1 MKPSNTSLKQK
12 IGLTGGIGA
21 GKTTVS
27 NRLRMLGAKVI
38 DADEISRNALMTY
51 GPCYSAVIEL
61 FGTEILK
68 QDASIDRTAIAT
80 RIFSDE
86 SMRIALNNIV
96 HPYVLET
103 MHAECN
109 TILKKE
115 PNAIVVFDIP
125 LLIECGAYR
134 DMDYNIV
141 IIADDLARIHRI
153 CKRNG
158 VSAEEARAR
167 IQSQIPQDVQCTYA
181 DYVIDNSGSLDMLYR
196 QTDAI
201 YAKIRGDIL

>member
-1 MKPSNTSLKQK
+1 
-12 IGLTGGIGA
+12 
-21 GKTTVS
+21 
-27 NRLRMLGAKVI
+27 
-38 DADEISRNALMTY
+38 MTY

-61 FGTEILK
+61 FGPEILK
-68 QDASIDRTAIAT
+68 QDASINRAT
-80 RIFSDE
+80 VAARIFSDE

-103 MHAECN
+103 MHAECDM
-109 TILKKE
+109 ILEKE

-125 LLIECGAYR
+125 LLIECGAYL
-134 DMDYNIV
+134 DMDCNIV

-158 VSAEEARAR
+158 ISAEEARAR
-167 IQSQIPQDVQCTYA
+167 IQSQIPQDEQCMYA
-181 DYVIDNSGSLDMLYR
+181 DFVIDNSGSLDMLYR

-201 YAKIRGDIL
+201 YAKILGDHLL